1 MKQSTSSTTRSTIL
15 TLLLILGSTLGT
27 VFIGEVGLQLFY
39 RVQQGSWLWENS
51 GFRIGYTQPVEDRRQ
66 YSLRPLYKDEK
77 TGISI
82 DQRGFRETL
91 AQEGVGNKVIIC
103 LGDSVPFGA
112 GVRDKETYAFYLAEK
127 LRTNGWAVDVI
138 NAGIPSYNL
147 RQSLDRLRKDVFAL
161 YPPEQIVLVTIEAAN
176 DISLLTYYGPEW
188 NPDLTWAQVRWS
200 HTWESTIGL
209 QRFAVFHY
217 LAPALSA
224 IWKKRAAPSSK
235 PVNSDNYQDK
245 KHEMLAHVRSVLH
258 EELAFLQKYSIP
270 VVLMPINPFYYQ
282 LSGQEKNANLKNWMA
297 MQVYVHDWD
306 ELIRQY
312 NDSLASVAKESDNAF
327 FLETRQSMDALD
339 RNQLYIDYIHHSPE
353 GNRLVADTL
362 FSFVVTKI
370 GLSAA
375 LK

>member
-1 MKQSTSSTTRSTIL
+1 MNGPIFPLTRSDFTIL
-15 TLLLILGSTLGT
+15 ILFIASIIGALLL
-27 VFIGEVGLQLFY
+27 GEGGLQVYY
-39 RVQQGSWLWENS
+39 RLDKGNWLWANTA
-51 GFRIGYTQPVEDRRQ
+51 FRIGYTRPIEDRRQ
-66 YSLRPLYKDEK
+66 YGLRPLFKDEK
-77 TGISI
+77 AGVSI

-91 AQEGVGNKVIIC
+91 AQGGVGNKVIIC

-138 NAGIPSYNL
+138 NAGVPSYNL

-161 YPPEQIVLVTIEAAN
+161 YPPEQIALVTIEAAN
-176 DISLLTYYGPEW
+176 DISLLTYYGSEW

-224 IWKKRAAPSSK
+224 IWKKRAALSSE

-245 KHEMLAHVRSVLH
+245 KHEMLMHVRSVLH

-282 LSGQEKNANLKNWMA
+282 LSGQEKNASLKEWRA
-297 MQVYVHDWD
+297 MQVYVQDWD

-312 NDSLASVAKESDNAF
+312 NDSLVSVAKESDNAF
-327 FLETRQSMDALD
+327 FLETRQL
-339 RNQLYIDYIHHSPE
+339 
-353 GNRLVADTL
+353 
-362 FSFVVTKI
+362 KI
-370 GLSAA
+370 GRAHV
-375 LK
+375 